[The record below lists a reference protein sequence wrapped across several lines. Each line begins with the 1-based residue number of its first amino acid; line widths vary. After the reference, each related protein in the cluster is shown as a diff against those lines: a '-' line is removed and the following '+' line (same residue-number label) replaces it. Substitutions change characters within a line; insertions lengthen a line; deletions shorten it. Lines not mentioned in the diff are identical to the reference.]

1 MLKRAG
7 VGVLCLFSMIW
18 CWGCSNE
25 KPDVDPYDGVT
36 RALATERAAR
46 VSDIVY
52 GLTFRIPEQAGEPL
66 GGSLTIRFQLSDASQ
81 PLVLD
86 FQAPADHLQAV
97 TSKARPVAHEFSRG
111 RIVLPADVLSEG
123 TNSFELSFQPS
134 DIALNRREEYLYS
147 LFVPDRASTAFPC
160 FDQPDLKGRFR
171 LILSMPES
179 WTSVSN
185 GTDLGSMLV
194 GERKT
199 TRFAETDPL
208 STYQFAFAAGR
219 FQVVERKLGE
229 RAVRVFHR
237 ETDQEKV
244 NRNIEA
250 IMALH
255 EQALRWMENYTG
267 IPFPYQKFDFVLLPS
282 FQFGG
287 MEHPGAIYYRD
298 SSLLLEPSATKTQEL
313 GRAHL
318 IAHETSHMWFGNL
331 VTMRWFN
338 DVWMKEVFANF
349 MAAKIVDP
357 SFPEIDHDLRFV
369 LDHQPGA
376 YDVDRSRGT
385 HPIRQE
391 LDNLKYAAS
400 LYGAIIYQKAPVVM
414 RQLEEIIGEE
424 ALRNG
429 LSQYLDRFRFGNADW
444 NDLVAI
450 LDGLTERDLAG
461 WSQVWVEE
469 AGRPTVELSQVS
481 GSGTG
486 LQVTQHDPAGKDR
499 LWPEWVTAAVIEN
512 GVVSRAPVFLDG
524 ADVPVDLASGRAT
537 GTMRLP
543 NVSPA
548 GYAYFRLDP
557 DSTRLLLQHVGL
569 LDSPAARAQAW
580 LAIWDGVLD
589 GRAEGAL
596 YNLALVDQIPREPD
610 ELLREFL
617 LGLLRQG
624 FWLYGDRKDQD
635 AVSAMEAML
644 WNGLLN
650 SPAAG
655 AKKAY
660 LKTLQSVA
668 ITPDSVRRLTDI
680 WNGTTEIAGLQ
691 LGEEDRTDLAFALA
705 LRLEGAEGQEV
716 LDSQASQIRN
726 PERRDEFNFERTAVA
741 PEASEREAFFRSI
754 LDSIG
759 DVRETWALNSVQLLT
774 HPLRGEEGVS
784 NAAAGLQLLPEVERK
799 GSIFFPK
806 RWLDAL
812 LSGKSSAKLSEAV
825 QSYLEDHPE
834 LPQRL
839 RLKVLQSADK
849 LFRSAQGLR

>member
-7 VGVLCLFSMIW
+7 VGVFCLFSMIW
-18 CWGCSNE
+18 SWGCANE
-25 KPDVDPYDGVT
+25 KRDLDPYDGVT
-36 RALATERAAR
+36 RALAAERVTR

-52 GLTFRIPEQAGEPL
+52 GLTFRIPDQPGEPL
-66 GGSLTIRFQLSDASQ
+66 GGSLTIRFQLLDATQ
-81 PLVLD
+81 PLGLD

-97 TSKARPVAHEFSRG
+97 TSKARPVAHQFTRG

-123 TNSFELSFQPS
+123 TNSFEFSFQPS
-134 DIALNRREEYLYS
+134 DLALNRRDEYLYS

-160 FDQPDLKGRFR
+160 FDQPDLKARFR
-171 LILSMPES
+171 LILSMPEG

-185 GTDLGSMLV
+185 GKDLGSMLV

-219 FQVVERKLGE
+219 FQVVERNLGE
-229 RAVRVFHR
+229 RVVRVFHR
-237 ETDQEKV
+237 ETDQAKV
-244 NRNIEA
+244 DRNIDA
-250 IMALH
+250 VMSLH
-255 EQALRWMENYTG
+255 EQALGWLESYTG
-267 IPFPYQKFDFVLLPS
+267 IPYPYQKFDFVLVPS

-369 LDHQPGA
+369 LDHQPAA

-385 HPIRQE
+385 HPIRQQ

-424 ALRNG
+424 ALRTG
-429 LSQYLDRFRFGNADW
+429 LGQYLERFRNGNADW
-444 NDLVAI
+444 NDLVSI
-450 LDGLTERDLAG
+450 LDGLTDRNLAE
-461 WSQVWVEE
+461 WSGVWVDE
-469 AGRPTVELSQVS
+469 AGRPTVELGRASA
-481 GSGTG
+481 TDLG
-486 LQVTQHDPAGKDR
+486 LQLTQKDPANKGR
-499 LWPEWVTAAVIEN
+499 LWPQWITAAVVEN
-512 GVVSRAPVFLDG
+512 GAVSRAPVFLESS
-524 ADVPVDLASGRAT
+524 AVSVDLALGDPT
-537 GTMRLP
+537 GALRLP
-543 NVSPA
+543 NISPA
-548 GYAYFRLDP
+548 GYAYFRLDS
-557 DSTRLLLQHVGL
+557 DSIRLLLDQVGQL
-569 LDSPAARAQAW
+569 ASPAARAQAW
-580 LAIWDGVLD
+580 LSIWDEVLE
-589 GRAEGAL
+589 GRLEGKR
-596 YNLALVDQIPREPD
+596 YNLALVAQVPREPD
-610 ELLREFL
+610 ELLCEFL
-617 LGLLRQG
+617 LGLLREG
-624 FWLYGDRKDQD
+624 FWLYGDRRDQD
-635 AVSAMEAML
+635 AVSRMEAML

-668 ITPDSVRRLTDI
+668 ISRDSVKRLIDI
-680 WNGTTEIAGLQ
+680 WNRTTEISGLQ
-691 LGEEDRTDLAFALA
+691 LGVDDRTDLAYALA
-705 LRLEGAEGQEV
+705 LRLDGAQAREV
-716 LDSQASQIRN
+716 LDSQASNINN
-726 PERRDEFNFERTAVA
+726 PERVKEFEFVRTAVA
-741 PEASEREAFFRSI
+741 SEASEREAFFRSI
-754 LDSIG
+754 LESIG
-759 DVRETWALNSVQLLT
+759 SVRETWALKSVQLLT
-774 HPLRGEEGVS
+774 HPLRGEEGVA
-784 NAAAGLQLLPEVERK
+784 NAAAGLELLPEAERK

-806 RWLDAL
+806 RWLDSL
-812 LSGKSSAKLSEAV
+812 LWGKSSGKLAEAV
-825 QSYLEDHPE
+825 ENYLEGNPD

-849 LFRSAQGLR
+849 LFRSSQGLR